1 MAIGA
6 RVIDKDRGLTKILAN
21 MRDFDDAQIAVG
33 FQGAEGGAIHPDGD
47 IDIVGIA
54 VIHEFGAPGAGI
66 PERSLIRATFD
77 AKINDWVRIAE
88 KIAESVYS
96 TTPETPGRAL
106 GILGEVVVSD
116 YRKAITAGIP
126 PPLRAATIARK
137 GSSTPWLDTGVTRNA
152 ITWTVRA

>member
-1 MAIGA
+1 MAGQ
-6 RVIDKDRGLTKILAN
+6 VIIKDRGLTKILAN
-21 MRDFDDAQIAVG
+21 MKDLDDAQIAVG
-33 FQGAEGGAIHPDGD
+33 FQGPEGGAIHPDGD
-47 IDIVGIA
+47 MDIVGIA

-77 AKINDWVRIAE
+77 AKINDWVRVAT
-88 KIAESVYS
+88 KIAERVYS

-106 GILGEVVVSD
+106 GVLGEVVVAD

-126 PPLRAATIARK
+126 PPLKAATIARK
-137 GSSTPWLDTGVTRNA
+137 GSSTPWLDTGITRDA

>member
-1 MAIGA
+1 MAGA

-21 MRDFDDAQIAVG
+21 MKDLDGKKVAVG
-33 FQGAEGGAIHPDGD
+33 FQGPEGGAIHPDSELD
-47 IDIVGIA
+47 NVSLA

-77 AKINDWVRIAE
+77 ARVEIWIKQAT
-88 KIAESVYS
+88 KIAERVYS

-106 GILGEVVVSD
+106 GILGELAVSD

-126 PPLRAATIARK
+126 PPLKAATIARK
-137 GSSTPWLDTGVTRNA
+137 GSSTPWLDTGILRNA